1 MHTTCLGVQEAS
13 KYIYLSLE
21 FWSWPFELYLKKK
34 VNFMFAAKLVQIGP
48 KTNVTRQAWR
58 IFGEISSII
67 LRWLYACWFYSIA
80 PKNAPGTQ

>member
-1 MHTTCLGVQEAS
+1 MHNTCLGVQEAS

-34 VNFMFAAKLVQIGP
+34 VNFMFGAKLVQIEP
-48 KTNVTRQAWR
+48 KTNVTWQAWGF
-58 IFGEISSII
+58 FGEISSII
-67 LRWLYACWFYSIA
+67 LMWLYASWYSSIA